1 MTTLVEN
8 PLPIIFLG
16 IAAEAMLAIAFLNT
30 RQAVF
35 GWVMLG
41 VLIVVLAGVGLEL
54 WIVTDVER
62 VEETLY
68 GAAEA
73 LEANDLQRVNQY
85 ILPSANRTRTRA
97 ELGLEAVELVSV
109 KISSLKIKVDR
120 SATPPTA
127 EAEFTGAARF
137 EPRRRDIYYKNWAA
151 KFTVVLQLEG
161 DRWLVTDSV
170 NFQEVGS

>member
-16 IAAEAMLAIAFLNT
+16 IAVEAMLAIAFLNT
-30 RQAVF
+30 RQTGFA
-35 GWVMLG
+35 WAMLG

-54 WIVTDVER
+54 LVVTDVER
-62 VEETLY
+62 VEDTLY

-97 ELGLEAVELVSV
+97 ELGLEAVELTSV
-109 KISSLKIKVDR
+109 KISSLKVKVDR
-120 SATPPTA
+120 SIDPPMA
-127 EAEFTGAARF
+127 EAQFTGAARF
-137 EPRRRDIYYKNWAA
+137 EPRRREIVYKNWAA
-151 KFTVVLQLEG
+151 RFTVVLQLEG
-161 DRWLVTDSV
+161 DRWLITDLV
-170 NFQEVGS
+170 EWQEVGT